1 MISKKTAAEIWRCWN
16 EIEKAEKLLEVMKKN
31 IAEGKEPTELKDYF
45 GQEAGLKLAVPSGPA
60 SHSLYG
66 VSPELAL
73 KIIEMHI
80 TDGHAKLERLK
91 VNCLI
96 ELK

>member
-1 MISKKTAAEIWRCWN
+1 MISKKTAAEIWACWN
-16 EIEKAEKLLEVMKKN
+16 EIEKAEKLLDVMKKN
-31 IAEGKEPTELKDYF
+31 IAEGKDPTELADSF
-45 GQEAGLKLAVPSGPA
+45 GRESALRLGVPSGPA
-60 SHSLYG
+60 SHTLYG

-80 TDGHAKLERLK
+80 ADGRAKLERLK